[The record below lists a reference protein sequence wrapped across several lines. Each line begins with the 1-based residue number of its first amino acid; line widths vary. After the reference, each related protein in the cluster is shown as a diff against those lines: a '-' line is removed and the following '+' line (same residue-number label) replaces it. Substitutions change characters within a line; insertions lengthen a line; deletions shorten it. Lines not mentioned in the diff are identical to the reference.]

1 MTINLLCHVLLPGA
15 IGWLLSLL
23 LEGLLTPRPVAP
35 WRRSGAAHCV
45 HAGLWLVLYALE
57 LALFRRPVFAVLNVL
72 AIQFLVILVSNVKY
86 STLREPFVYTDFEY
100 FVDALRHP
108 RLYLPFFGRIKA
120 ALAAA
125 GYAVVL
131 FTGLTMEQALTSAGG
146 LWTLMLQDAV
156 DPSMAVW
163 SLPFFWAAMAC
174 LVVCGWLL
182 AQWGV
187 IRPSTMPT
195 FDTGDDLRRL
205 GLATVLWRYR
215 ASERTC
221 FVVPER
227 HWRAPDDGYSN
238 GAKFAERPD
247 IVVVQSESFFDARRD
262 FLSIKPDVLSQF
274 DVLNAESVAAGRL
287 RVAAWG
293 ANTVRTEFAF
303 LSGLEP
309 STLGVH
315 RYNPYR
321 KLARS
326 GVSTLASHLQQ
337 HGYRTVCVHPYPASF
352 YARDT
357 VYPLMGFETFLDI
370 DAFADEE
377 RFGPYVS
384 DAAVAR
390 KIDALLG
397 DARDHK
403 PLFVFAIT
411 MENHGPLHW
420 ETVGPSDRTRFFD
433 APLSPDFDDL
443 VAYTRHLANAD
454 AMFGQLAE
462 RLIRHDRSAVLCIY
476 GDHVPIMPTVYAA
489 AGEPDGLT
497 DYVIWRPPGQGMQH
511 APAQRDEIRP
521 VETLADD
528 ILHAAFAPNA
538 IDVTAS

>member
-1 MTINLLCHVLLPGA
+1 
-15 IGWLLSLL
+15 
-23 LEGLLTPRPVAP
+23 
-35 WRRSGAAHCV
+35 
-45 HAGLWLVLYALE
+45 
-57 LALFRRPVFAVLNVL
+57 VLNVL

-86 STLREPFVYTDFEY
+86 RTLREPFVYTDFEY

-108 RLYLPFFGRIKA
+108 RLYLPFFGRMKA
-120 ALAAA
+120 ALAAS

-131 FTGLTMEQALTSAGG
+131 FAGLTMEGALTAAGG
-146 LWTLMLQDAV
+146 LWTLALRDAA
-156 DPSMAVW
+156 PSLAAW
-163 SLPFFWAAMAC
+163 SLLVFWVAMAC
-174 LVVCGWLL
+174 LVTCGWLL
-182 AQWGV
+182 AQLGV
-187 IRPSTMPT
+187 MRSSTTPT
-195 FDTGDDLRRL
+195 FEASDDLRRL
-205 GLATVLWRYR
+205 GLATALWRYR
-215 ASERTC
+215 SSERTP

-227 HWRAPDDGYSN
+227 HWHACDADDPKG
-238 GAKFAERPD
+238 GGFAERPD

-262 FLSIKPDVLSQF
+262 FPSIKSDVLSRF
-274 DVLNAESVAAGRL
+274 DTLKAESVTAGRL

-326 GVSTLASHLQQ
+326 GVSTLASQLQQ
-337 HGYRTVCVHPYPASF
+337 QGYRTVCVHPYPASF
-352 YARDT
+352 YTRDT

-370 DAFADEE
+370 DAFAEEE

-397 DARDHK
+397 SARDHK

-420 ETVGPSDRTRFFD
+420 ETVGPDDRSRFFD
-433 APLSPDFDDL
+433 TPPSANFDDL

-462 RLIRHDRSAVLCIY
+462 RLSRHDRSAVLCIY

-489 AGEPDGLT
+489 TGEPDGLT
-497 DYVIWRPPGQGMQH
+497 DYVIWRPPGQEMQQ
-511 APAQRDEIRP
+511 ALARRDGVQS
-521 VETLADD
+521 VERLADD
-528 ILHAAFAPNA
+528 VLRAAFAA
-538 IDVTAS
+538 TATDVTAS